1 MNWFYQIKYCGC
13 LLSYT
18 YICLLYV
25 SLLSLSWVSTA
36 LIKHYHQSA
45 DTRPLSKRVL
55 SMLLQKGQVS
65 YFAKEEIMLHID
77 VFLFKSETGIIKKVI
92 IF

>member
-1 MNWFYQIKYCGC
+1 MGVCYLIHIFVYCMWVYC
-13 LLSYT
+13 L
-18 YICLLYV
+18 
-25 SLLSLSWVSTA
+25 LSWVSTA

-55 SMLLQKGQVS
+55 SILLQKGQVS
-65 YFAKEEIMLHID
+65 YFAKEEIMLHRD

>member
-1 MNWFYQIKYCGC
+1 
-13 LLSYT
+13 
-18 YICLLYV
+18 
-25 SLLSLSWVSTA
+25 
-36 LIKHYHQSA
+36 
-45 DTRPLSKRVL
+45 
-55 SMLLQKGQVS
+55 MLLQKGQVS